1 MLSAF
6 AAPANAQ
13 TPDTDSNE
21 KIEGAQSLR
30 FENPHSQFTGIRT
43 PEVKLENDAYTF
55 SFYAKADRP
64 VRIRI
69 MVLSIEDITGEK
81 RKLSWDNRSVRYF
94 QLNKEWTRY
103 QFQHKKRDPRF
114 QHYLVD
120 FSWGN
125 GNDATVWLDAMQFER
140 GSEMTPYTAYASVES
155 VLYGTKYNRIEGE
168 PPLTYTIE
176 ALNRSKEPVM
186 KQYLLTEKND
196 TTGEVV
202 KQHRFVL
209 EIPPGGKAE
218 RSFKTEGGKFG
229 IYSVSGSGVM
239 PFLYGYSP
247 RYIRRSADPQKD
259 FLFGVEFEGNY
270 SFPNLNG
277 GKSYL
282 RLLQADHAEYLKMA
296 ENQGHRLIRIGNGSG
311 ALFLVW
317 KTHIGG
323 MMVGMIIGLS
333 VMLSGN
339 GMLMISAMPTESVHI
354 VAMMNFTSMRVTCS
368 RYLVVEDTMRKVFGS
383 LQIEESFLTLIMM
396 DLRIWKQKCQG

>member
-1 MLSAF
+1 MKYPLMFLLFSSLALSGANLLPDGGF
-6 AAPANAQ
+6 ELGGRDWTFLRFGDIRKPETLKYLPPAI
-13 TPDTDSNE
+13 DSNE

-140 GSEMTPYTAYASVES
+140 GSKMTPYTAYASVES

-176 ALNRSKEPVM
+176 ALNRSKEPVR
-186 KQYLLTEKND
+186 KQYFLTEKND
-196 TTGEVV
+196 TTG
-202 KQHRFVL
+202 
-209 EIPPGGKAE
+209 
-218 RSFKTEGGKFG
+218 
-229 IYSVSGSGVM
+229 
-239 PFLYGYSP
+239 
-247 RYIRRSADPQKD
+247 
-259 FLFGVEFEGNY
+259 
-270 SFPNLNG
+270 
-277 GKSYL
+277 KS
-282 RLLQADHAEYLKMA
+282 
-296 ENQGHRLIRIGNGSG
+296 
-311 ALFLVW
+311 
-317 KTHIGG
+317 
-323 MMVGMIIGLS
+323 
-333 VMLSGN
+333 
-339 GMLMISAMPTESVHI
+339 
-354 VAMMNFTSMRVTCS
+354 
-368 RYLVVEDTMRKVFGS
+368 
-383 LQIEESFLTLIMM
+383 
-396 DLRIWKQKCQG
+396 